1 MGGQGRGGIRWNVQL
16 RIVCDIN
23 GCIVLFY
30 IESKNI
36 IHVNYIYHIL
46 EFIQV
51 DKDYIRLAFKYSARI
66 ENQHIIL
73 IFFCHFTFQLWIYL
87 SRGKVSKLQTRISNW
102 YIKVILT
109 FLLRTKN
116 NSVEGWRN
124 CKGNQMSLQ
133 PW

>member
-1 MGGQGRGGIRWNVQL
+1 MILTAG
-16 RIVCDIN
+16 
-23 GCIVLFY
+23 IVLFY

-73 IFFCHFTFQLWIYL
+73 IFFAILHFNCGYIYHGEKFQNYKLEYL
-87 SRGKVSKLQTRISNW
+87 IGTLK
-102 YIKVILT
+102 
-109 FLLRTKN
+109 
-116 NSVEGWRN
+116 
-124 CKGNQMSLQ
+124 
-133 PW
+133 